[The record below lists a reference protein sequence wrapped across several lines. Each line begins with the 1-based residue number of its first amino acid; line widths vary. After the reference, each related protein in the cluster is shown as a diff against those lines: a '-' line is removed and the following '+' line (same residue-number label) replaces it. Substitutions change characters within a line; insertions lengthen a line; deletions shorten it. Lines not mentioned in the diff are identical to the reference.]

1 MALATC
7 TWHDWAPVQ
16 GDPASQT
23 SYAVL
28 EGATSGPRVWIQA
41 SVHGDEYDAVLALHR
56 LIASLVSQALRGTVT
71 VLPVANAAA
80 FAQASRV
87 IPSDGQDLNRLF
99 PGEPGG
105 TPGQRLADA
114 LWTMIRTNAD
124 YVIDVH
130 SSTQSLLGIAHAIYF
145 DDQSPV
151 SKISGELARRAGLPV
166 VWQSSGTW
174 LSNALY
180 CRATGEG
187 LPTVLADIGELDERA
202 GDVERAV
209 AGLQNMLRHIG
220 VLDGDSP
227 DPAAYWVVRDPQWL
241 KAEHSGLLME
251 LADVGTRLQR
261 GERVFRITD
270 ARGNQVQDGLCPEDD
285 ALAITIRRGR
295 PVLSGQEV
303 VSLGS
308 VVQAPR

>member
-1 MALATC
+1 M
-7 TWHDWAPVQ
+7 
-16 GDPASQT
+16 
-23 SYAVL
+23 
-28 EGATSGPRVWIQA
+28 
-41 SVHGDEYDAVLALHR
+41 HGDEYDGVLTVQH
-56 LIASLVSQALRGTVT
+56 LIGSLQAARLRGTVT
-71 VLPVANAAA
+71 ALPVANAAA

-87 IPSDGQDLNRLF
+87 VPSDGQDLNRQF
-99 PGEPGG
+99 PGDPVG

-114 LWTMIRTNAD
+114 LWTMIRAHAD

-145 DDQSPV
+145 ADQTPA
-151 SKISGELARRAGLPV
+151 SKMSGDLARRAGLPV
-166 VWQSSGTW
+166 VWQSTGTW

-180 CRATGEG
+180 CRATQEG
-187 LPTVLADIGELDERA
+187 LPTVLADIGELNERS

-227 DPAAYWVVRDPQWL
+227 DSGAYWVVKDPQWL
-241 KAEHSGLLME
+241 KADHSGLLME
-251 LADVGTRLQR
+251 LANVGTRLRR
-261 GERVFRITD
+261 GERAFRITD
-270 ARGNQVQDGLCPEDD
+270 ARGDQVQEGRCPEDD

-295 PVLSGQEV
+295 PVLAGQEV